1 MAPKGK
7 VEGGLHQGIG
17 YGLIEEMAI
26 DPRTGRTLNA
36 NFVDYKLLTAQ
47 DMPEM
52 QVAFIESADPLG
64 PFGAKGVA
72 EDAVCPT
79 APAIIN
85 AIYNAIGVRIKEL
98 PATAERVL
106 AALQE
111 KEREEVSIGH

>member
-1 MAPKGK
+1 
-7 VEGGLHQGIG
+7 
-17 YGLIEEMAI
+17 MAI
-26 DPRTGRTLNA
+26 DPRTGRTLNP

-79 APAIIN
+79 APALIN
-85 AIYNAIGVRIKEL
+85 AIYNAVGVRIKEL

-106 AALQE
+106 AALHALQE
-111 KEREEVSIGH
+111 KEREEVSIGQ